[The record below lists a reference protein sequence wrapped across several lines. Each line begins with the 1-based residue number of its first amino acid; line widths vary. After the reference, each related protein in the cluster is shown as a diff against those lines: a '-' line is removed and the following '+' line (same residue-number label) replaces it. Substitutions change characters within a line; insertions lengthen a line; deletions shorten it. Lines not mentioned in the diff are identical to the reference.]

1 MSSWLWRKI
10 LLSRDW
16 FRRKFVSSIVDETTT
31 SLWLDYWLLDGQRL
45 CDLMP
50 FRVLT
55 YTGLSWNI
63 KVSDIIKRDTYAF
76 PSGSLK
82 LQPIWDSITFNP

>member
-16 FRRKFVSSIVDETTT
+16 FKRKFVSSIVDKTTT

-63 KVSDIIKRDTYAF
+63 KVSDIIKRDT
-76 PSGSLK
+76 
-82 LQPIWDSITFNP
+82 

>member
-1 MSSWLWRKI
+1 VSSWLWRKI
-10 LLSRDW
+10 LLSKDW

-63 KVSDIIKRDTYAF
+63 KVSDIIKRDT
-76 PSGSLK
+76 
-82 LQPIWDSITFNP
+82 